1 MRGGS
6 NTTPLLIQFYM
17 KQPLAIISTDWHIKM
32 ENRESI
38 LDIAKQEIQLAQ
50 ERGVDTII
58 WLGDVFDSRTSQSQE
73 LLTMVDSI
81 LNMYYLAGLT
91 IHCIPGNHDKT
102 DYGSDKSFL
111 TVFKYHPNFHLH
123 ETPDVVDFG
132 SVKFWFMPFY
142 RQDVY
147 LDRFQMYM
155 PLGRC
160 VLFSHTAISGSINN
174 DGSKV
179 ESSINASLFKGFE
192 KVFLGHYHNRQQPAK
207 NIFHLPSVQQNN
219 FGEDE
224 NKGFTVLYDDLS
236 FELVKSVFKP
246 YREIVVDARTVTSEE
261 LAELSKSSVDGVNLR
276 LTFTGD
282 QQAVKKIDRKK
293 FATVGINVQV
303 KYDDIDVEDT
313 GEQQG
318 VVVLDGSSISEL
330 FEEFCKEKGYNYAKG
345 YELLKKIM
353 GWQE

>member
-1 MRGGS
+1 MIGVIAYH
-6 NTTPLLIQFYM
+6 PLFILGIM
-17 KQPLAIISTDWHIKM
+17 KQPLAIISTDWHIKTD
-32 ENRESI
+32 NKESI
-38 LDIAKQEIQLAQ
+38 LSIVEQEIALAQ
-50 ERGVDTII
+50 ERGVGTIL

-73 LLTMVDSI
+73 LLTLVDSI
-81 LNMYYLAGLT
+81 LNMYHLAGLT
-91 IHCIPGNHDKT
+91 VHCIPGNHDKT
-102 DYGSDKSFL
+102 DYGDDRSFL

-123 ETPDVVDFG
+123 EEPDVVYFG
-132 SVKFWFMPFY
+132 AVKFWFMPFY

-147 LDRFQMYM
+147 LEKFQQCM
-155 PLGRC
+155 PLGQC
-160 VLFSHTAISGSINN
+160 VLFSHTAIQGSINN

-224 NKGFTVLYDDLS
+224 DKGFTVLYDDLS
-236 FELVKSVFKP
+236 FESVKSVFKP

-261 LAELSKSSVDGVNLR
+261 LAELSKSSIDGVNLR
-276 LTFTGD
+276 LTFIGD

-293 FATVGINVQV
+293 FSAVGINVQV

-313 GEQQG
+313 DESHGIT
-318 VVVLDGSSISEL
+318 VLDGSSISEL
-330 FEEFCKEKGYNYAKG
+330 FENFCKEKGYDYAKG
-345 YELLKKIM
+345 YKLLKEIM
-353 GWQE
+353 GWQG